1 MLFALG
7 AAATA
12 LDAVGSLASSSAS
25 SPPSTGFSAVD
36 PFEIA
41 GPAPS
46 STGSAAVSGF
56 GAGSQISPATLNTL
70 LAAQSQSS
78 TGAASTGASD
88 AWQDVPRIVIGATK
102 EASSSRPAP
111 AEHFLEKPFQ
121 YGELIRTIER
131 LLAEAE
137 G

>member
-1 MLFALG
+1 VTVAHRVLVVDGLSE
-7 AAATA
+7 TEEV
-12 LDAVGSLASSSAS
+12 LRAVLEPKGLEVDRVRGVDS
-25 SPPSTGFSAVD
+25 GVFSR
-36 PFEIA
+36 ER
-41 GPAPS
+41 
-46 STGSAAVSGF
+46 
-56 GAGSQISPATLNTL
+56 
-70 LAAQSQSS
+70 LAAKVRPSLVVLHLEDGP
-78 TGAASTGASD
+78 TPIPASD